1 MNLQSPSTF
10 SRFVATAALCGLAM
24 GPLHAQ
30 ERGRV
35 GVVVRG
41 GYASFDKAASLKN
54 SGFVGLDALYGVNTW
69 LSMGP
74 SMSIGRPSTNGE
86 HFVSVLTYGIAS
98 AGGDTTSFYEATQA
112 VNLLDGAF
120 NVKVRL
126 PNRQLAPFA
135 TAGLGGYAIFLDPQ
149 VNRGERHKVG
159 LAFNVG
165 AGAEYSFND
174 RAGVVLDVRAQ
185 TYTDYDRASLDPRF
199 PGGQGQPNTRVET
212 SQWAEFFPTAPAAKK
227 TVTNFAFSFGFKY
240 VPQFF
245 GGGR

>member
-1 MNLQSPSTF
+1 MTANSPSTF
-10 SRFVATAALCGLAM
+10 SRFIALGALCALAM

-35 GVVVRG
+35 GVTVRG
-41 GYASFDKAASLKN
+41 GYNSFDKAASLDN
-54 SGFVGLDALYGVNTW
+54 SGFVGLDALYGVNQW

-74 SMSIGRPSTNGE
+74 SLSIGRPSTNGD
-86 HFVSVLTYGIAS
+86 HFISVLTYGIAS
-98 AGGDTTSFYEATQA
+98 AGGDTTSFYRSTQP

-135 TAGLGGYAIFLDPQ
+135 TAGLGGYAFFMDPQ
-149 VNRGERHKVG
+149 VNRGERHKIG

-165 AGAEYSFND
+165 VGATYSFND
-174 RAGVVLDVRAQ
+174 RAGLVFDVRSV
-185 TYTDYDRASLDPRF
+185 TYTDYDRESLDPRF
-199 PGGQGQPNTRVET
+199 PGGQGQPTPRVEET
-212 SQWAEFFPTAPAAKK
+212 LYAELFPTAPAKK
-227 TVTNFAFSFGFKY
+227 STVTNFAFSFGFSY

>member
-1 MNLQSPSTF
+1 MSEKTPRTF
-10 SRFVATAALCGLAM
+10 SRFIAMGALCALAM

-41 GYASFDKAASLKN
+41 GYASFDKAASLDN
-54 SGFVGLDALYGVNTW
+54 SPFVGLDALYGVNTW

-74 SMSIGRPSTNGE
+74 SLSIGRPSTTGE
-86 HFVSVLTYGIAS
+86 HFISVITYGITT
-98 AGGDTTSFYEATQA
+98 AGGDTTSFYESTQP

-126 PNRQLAPFA
+126 PNRQLAPYA
-135 TAGLGGYAIFLDPQ
+135 TAGVGGYAIFLDPQ

-165 AGAEYSFND
+165 AGVSYSFND
-174 RAGVVLDVRAQ
+174 RAGIVFDIRSQ
-185 TYTDYDRASLDPRF
+185 TYTDYDREALDPRF
-199 PGGQGQPNTRVET
+199 PGGQGQPNTRVENT
-212 SQWAEFFPTAPAAKK
+212 LFAELFPRAPEKK
-227 TVTNFAFSFGFKY
+227 STVTNFAFSFGFQY

>member
-1 MNLQSPSTF
+1 MTLPSPSTF

-41 GYASFDKAASLKN
+41 GYASFDKAASLNN
-54 SGFVGLDALYGVNTW
+54 SPFVGLDALYGVNTW

-74 SMSIGRPSTNGE
+74 TLSIGRPATNGE
-86 HFVSVLTYGIAS
+86 HFISVVTYGITT
-98 AGGDTTSFYEATQA
+98 AGGDTTSFFESTQP

-135 TAGLGGYAIFLDPQ
+135 TAGIGGYAIFLDPQ
-149 VNRGERHKVG
+149 INRGERHKVG

-165 AGAEYSFND
+165 AGAEYAFND
-174 RAGVVLDVRAQ
+174 RAGIVIDIRSQ
-185 TYTDYDRASLDPRF
+185 TYTDYDREALDPRF
-199 PGGQGQPNTRVET
+199 PGGQGQPNTRVENT
-212 SQWAEFFPTAPAAKK
+212 LFAELFPTAPAKK
-227 TVTNFAFSFGFKY
+227 STVTNFAFSFGFKY